1 MTPVKKYDDH
11 GDPAT
16 IAVQER
22 RPKVTYSLR
31 LKNIIIVGQGTYTNA
46 VAKLPKCPCVQ
57 LFEVLSSGRFAVRAL
72 PATRTKKSRFAGSKG
87 PMREFSGR

>member
-1 MTPVKKYDDH
+1 MTPVKKYDDP
-11 GDPAT
+11 GDPAA
-16 IAVQER
+16 IAAQER
-22 RPKVTYSLR
+22 RSKVTYSLR

-57 LFEVLSSGRFAVRAL
+57 LSEVPSSSRFAEHVL
-72 PATRTKKSRFAGSKG
+72 PATRTKRSRFAGSKG